1 MSPGLAQIFSQHLA
15 AYRTQHL
22 LDGRRASVCQHI
34 LQCRT
39 EAMGGIELACD
50 SCSHAQPHYF
60 ACRDRHCPLCQ
71 QQASAQWARA
81 QQQAVLPTHYYH
93 LVFTLPS
100 ALNGWVQLHP
110 ELIYSSLF
118 AAAWSCLKTF
128 GQDPKRLQGAMGM
141 TAVLHTWGQTLTQ
154 HVHLHCLVPGGALTS
169 AGEWNPAK
177 SNYLFPVRALSR
189 HFRGGMVS
197 RLRAMLKSKELDR
210 VTDPKQA
217 DELLNSLMECK
228 WVVFSRPCEKA
239 TSQVVNY
246 LARYSHR
253 TAISNHRILALDEET
268 VSFRYKDYQ
277 DRERQ
282 KVMTL
287 SHTEFIRRFL
297 LHVLPKG
304 LMRIRHYGFMAN
316 CCRQRKLSEVRRAI
330 AADQARPAPPAEP
343 TGLPGWA
350 DKPISCPACTTGKL
364 RIIGEIPRP
373 RPGSG

>member
-1 MSPGLAQIFSQHLA
+1 MSPGLQQVLAQHLP
-15 AYRTQHL
+15 AYSEQHP

-34 LQCRT
+34 QQCRT
-39 EAMGGIELACD
+39 EAMGGVELACD
-50 SCSHAQPHYF
+50 RCPYAQPHYF

-71 QQASAQWARA
+71 QQASAQWAQA
-81 QQQAVLPTHYYH
+81 QQQTLLPTHYYH

-100 ALNGWVQLHP
+100 VLNGWVQLHP
-110 ELIYSSLF
+110 QQIYNALF
-118 AAAWSCLKTF
+118 AAAWCCLKDF
-128 GQDPKRLQGAMGM
+128 GQDPKRLHGELGM

-169 AGEWNPAK
+169 AGEWSRAK

-197 RLRAMLKSKELDR
+197 RLRAMLKAKELYRISAD
-210 VTDPKQA
+210 QA
-217 DELLNSLMECK
+217 ASELLDRLMASD
-228 WVVFSRPCEKA
+228 WVVFSRSCERG
-239 TSQVVNY
+239 TRQVVNY

-253 TAISNHRILALDEET
+253 TAISNHRILALDADT

-304 LMRIRHYGFMAN
+304 LMRIRHYGFLAN
-316 CCRQRKLSEVRRAI
+316 CCRQRKLPQIRQAI
-330 AADQARPAPPAEP
+330 EADQVIPGHKSEPAAL
-343 TGLPGWA
+343 TGWA
-350 DKPISCPACTTGKL
+350 DKTFPCPACSKGKMH
-364 RIIGEIPRP
+364 IIGEIPRP
-373 RPGSG
+373 YPGGG